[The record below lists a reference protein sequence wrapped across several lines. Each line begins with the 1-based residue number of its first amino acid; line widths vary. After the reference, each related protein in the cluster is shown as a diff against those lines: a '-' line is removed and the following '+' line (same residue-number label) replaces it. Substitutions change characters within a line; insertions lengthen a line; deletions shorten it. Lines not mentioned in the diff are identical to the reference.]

1 MIVKESIRYDDPVL
15 KLFKNNKTITVKEI
29 DDEAEEFRFWASMM
43 KKFGM
48 SEEEIDQIFATSN
61 CADEVAEKV
70 FKAAGDTEQ
79 YALAFAESV
88 HSPIMLEE
96 KPNVN
101 VMRSKV
107 KSFLRERI
115 NSEVEDNLAIYV
127 HASMPDYNPDWCHEE
142 GFGDVVNA
150 LDKAQKEYVNALTN
164 LLFANASK
172 YVKEDYDEEASDFVL
187 VIHEDETEFYEYYD
201 QYEADAHIA
210 ELEQMDLDNPF
221 NEGVIGYA
229 RLMRN
234 DEGIVVVADK
244 VCLYTDEAHNKKVD
258 EAVAEYIYNN
268 LDESCETIKTPRG
281 EFKICKKFKSK
292 EDAKK
297 DGFGYY
303 FTHDGKNIY
312 TKSDDKHNTE
322 VALVEEYDDDEEDR
336 PKDARFGVR
345 AWFNLKGCYDVFVF
359 DFEEDATNFAE
370 RWKEAYDRWYK
381 EYEDYEVRGITD
393 AAVAEALNDA
403 LQPII
408 DSANNVDLYDECYY
422 KQFEEKDGVLMFDD
436 IEIVDSVDYGV

>member
-48 SEEEIDQIFATSN
+48 SEQEIDQIFATSN

-107 KSFLRERI
+107 KNFLRERI

-172 YVKEDYDEEASDFVL
+172 YVKEDCDECEEPFESLVVYTDGTEEVESWSDKDKA
-187 VIHEDETEFYEYYD
+187 IAYCKER
-201 QYEADAHIA
+201 IA
-210 ELEQMDLDNPF
+210 EGEVEHAEVRKYTFDGPLDDPDTR
-221 NEGVIGYA
+221 EDCDVIWSG
-229 RLMRN
+229 
-234 DEGIVVVADK
+234 
-244 VCLYTDEAHNKKVD
+244 
-258 EAVAEYIYNN
+258 

-322 VALVEEYDDDEEDR
+322 VAIVEDYEDDEEDR

-403 LQPII
+403 LQPVI

>member
-107 KSFLRERI
+107 KNFLREKI

-172 YVKEDYDEEASDFVL
+172 YVKEDCDECEEPFESL
-187 VIHEDETEFYEYYD
+187 V
-201 QYEADAHIA
+201 
-210 ELEQMDLDNPF
+210 
-221 NEGVIGYA
+221 V
-229 RLMRN
+229 
-234 DEGIVVVADK
+234 
-244 VCLYTDEAHNKKVD
+244 YTDGTEEVESWSDKDKAIAYCKERIADGEVAH
-258 EAVAEYIYNN
+258 AEVREYTFDGSLDDPDTREDCDVIWSG

-322 VALVEEYDDDEEDR
+322 VALVEDYEEEDEEDR

-403 LQPII
+403 LQPVI

>member
-1 MIVKESIRYDDPVL
+1 MIVKESIRYDDPVI

-48 SEEEIDQIFATSN
+48 SEQEIDQIFATSN

-107 KSFLRERI
+107 KNFLRERI

-172 YVKEDYDEEASDFVL
+172 YVKEDCDECEEPFESL
-187 VIHEDETEFYEYYD
+187 V
-201 QYEADAHIA
+201 
-210 ELEQMDLDNPF
+210 
-221 NEGVIGYA
+221 V
-229 RLMRN
+229 
-234 DEGIVVVADK
+234 
-244 VCLYTDEAHNKKVD
+244 YTDGTEEVESWSDKDKAIAYCKERIADGEVAH
-258 EAVAEYIYNN
+258 AEVRKYTFDGPLDDPDTREDCDVIWSG

-322 VALVEEYDDDEEDR
+322 VALVEDYEDDEEDS

-359 DFEEDATNFAE
+359 DFEEDAKNFAE

-403 LQPII
+403 LQPVI
-408 DSANNVDLYDECYY
+408 DSANNVELYDECYY